1 MDNVATGNVWKRV
14 KRRIKWPLISLVAS
28 LPDPVQTMLFIP
40 RIRKFG
46 QRVPILKVIYTGCY
60 RTHPIDRAL
69 GTDTGGIEP
78 PEAIYGEGKSGG
90 SFPYMGSQPSVVRSA
105 LQKLGD
111 VRDHSFIDIG
121 CGKGRPMIVATEFPF
136 RQVVGYD
143 LSERL
148 VNVANRNAR
157 LVARD
162 YPERV
167 PMRAFAA
174 DALKLDFP
182 SGKLVVYLFNPFG
195 ASIMTQLL
203 SSLVAAYER
212 GTIEAFWVV
221 YLHPLCES
229 VFDSSP
235 LLERHYTASVPY
247 VEEELGY
254 DAVDRQEVRIWKTRL
269 RM

>member
-1 MDNVATGNVWKRV
+1 MHTVPTGNFGKRL
-14 KRRIKWPLISLVAS
+14 KRRIKWPLISFVAS

-46 QRVPILKVIYTGCY
+46 QRVPVLKVVYTGCY

-78 PEAIYGEGKSGG
+78 PEAIYGDGIEAG
-90 SFPYMGSQPSVVRSA
+90 SFPYMGAQPSVVRRA
-105 LQKLGD
+105 LQRLGD

-136 RQVVGYD
+136 RQVIGYD
-143 LSERL
+143 LSVRL
-148 VNVANRNAR
+148 VNVANRNAQ
-157 LVARD
+157 LVARQ

-174 DALKLDFP
+174 DALQLDFP
-182 SGKLVVYLFNPFG
+182 PGKLVIYLFNPFG
-195 ASIMTQLL
+195 APIMTRLL
-203 SSLVAAYER
+203 SQLAAAYER
-212 GTIEAFWVV
+212 GTIEAFWIV
-221 YLHPLCES
+221 YLHPLCEA

-235 LLERHYTASVPY
+235 LLERHYAGAEFY
-247 VEEELGY
+247 ADEEIGY
-254 DAVDRQEVRIWKTRL
+254 DAADRQELRIWKTKPRA
-269 RM
+269 